1 LANGQKPLRKRESEV
16 QFDLWA
22 ANRSILKKLCP
33 RNRNIWRLHRLSP
46 EEWYCTGENMGR
58 LDGLERSSVAISI
71 GSIRENYERVLNR
84 IGEAALSMGRD
95 PGAVRLVLVTKGHPV
110 EVVRMALEAGAGHL
124 GENYVEEAIGKIEA
138 VGKPVGVEWHMIGHV
153 QGRKARLVCR
163 YFHWIHS
170 LDSSKLARRF
180 CSGMEV
186 EGLYPGK
193 RQPVLL
199 ECNVS
204 GEESKFGFPA
214 WREDSWPG
222 LLAEFHE
229 IACLPQLEVRGLM
242 TMAPFLPDQMQRAI
256 LPTPAV
262 CKNISN
268 AKSLIRTGVSYLWG

>member
-1 LANGQKPLRKRESEV
+1 
-16 QFDLWA
+16 
-22 ANRSILKKLCP
+22 
-33 RNRNIWRLHRLSP
+33 
-46 EEWYCTGENMGR
+46 
-58 LDGLERSSVAISI
+58 
-71 GSIRENYERVLNR
+71 
-84 IGEAALSMGRD
+84 
-95 PGAVRLVLVTKGHPV
+95 
-110 EVVRMALEAGAGHL
+110 MALEAGAGHL

-153 QGRKARLVCR
+153 QSRKARLACR

-170 LDSSKLARRF
+170 LDSSKLARRL
-180 CSGMEV
+180 CSGMEA

-214 WREDSWPG
+214 WREDTWPG

-242 TMAPFLPDQMQRAI
+242 TMAPFQPDPDAARPFFQRLRGLQEYLQRQIPDSDWRELSMGMSADYEAAVREGATWVRIGTAI
-256 LPTPAV
+256 LGP
-262 CKNISN
+262 
-268 AKSLIRTGVSYLWG
+268 RG